1 MWRFFGRVSQFIRTA
16 LANSLEALFVS
27 NSNSRSSRTRGI
39 EAPWRSGVRGVF
51 IAEEALRRFE
61 IGTRRLAL
69 RTETNYHCV
78 ANVKQEATASMN
90 GYSADPWRILKARSQ
105 SIARTAC

>member
-61 IGTRRLAL
+61 IGTRRLATNELSL
-69 RTETNYHCV
+69 RGKC
-78 ANVKQEATASMN
+78 
-90 GYSADPWRILKARSQ
+90 KAGGNREHEWIFRRSLAHFEG
-105 SIARTAC
+105 SI